1 MQPRTRPIAIV
12 VLLATALAL
21 GVTLHVR
28 AATPQ
33 APSSDDTMK
42 ALLAE
47 VHALRLAMEH
57 SAAVAPRV
65 QLTLARLGIEEQR
78 TTQIGAQLD
87 QARRQLADVVLETQ
101 RLTRALEDVDKA
113 LQEPIDDTHRKGW
126 EQERGEIKRKLSAQ
140 AAIEQQLRSR
150 EGEYSQMLATEQAR
164 WVELNGRLDDL
175 DRQLGPIR

>member
-1 MQPRTRPIAIV
+1 MPPRTRPIAIV
-12 VLLATALAL
+12 VLLAIALAL

-33 APSSDDTMK
+33 APSTDDTMK

-57 SAAVAPRV
+57 SAVVAPRV

-78 TTQIGAQLD
+78 TAQIGAQLD
-87 QARRQLADVVLETQ
+87 QARRQLADVGIETQ
-101 RLTRALEDVDKA
+101 RLGRQLEDVDKA
-113 LQEPIDDTHRKGW
+113 LQDSMDDTHRKAL
-126 EQERGEIKRKLSAQ
+126 EQERGDIKGRLSAQ

-150 EGEYSQMLATEQAR
+150 EIEYSQMLATEQAR
-164 WVELNGRLDDL
+164 WLELNGRLDDL
-175 DRQLGPIR
+175 DRLLGPIR